1 MANSNIFKE
10 ETVSDYQTINNK
22 VSMTQLN
29 VKNKVN
35 DDGKSANDGWSKNK
49 DENQGE
55 SEGKNDNGKEI
66 KVDFSRE
73 TETEEIKP
81 FEEGDIKEASTTK
94 DHVKSEKI
102 LNPEPYIDQIDG
114 NDGCSGSGSWS
125 GIIAASLNCIQN
137 NATVNIMNRWRRLVL
152 LLVLC

>member
-1 MANSNIFKE
+1 MKNMTFYHEWINKAKSFKNHIANSNIFKE

-29 VKNKVN
+29 IKNKVN

-66 KVDFSRE
+66 KVDFARE
-73 TETEEIKP
+73 TETEETLKHI
-81 FEEGDIKEASTTK
+81 
-94 DHVKSEKI
+94 
-102 LNPEPYIDQIDG
+102 
-114 NDGCSGSGSWS
+114 
-125 GIIAASLNCIQN
+125 
-137 NATVNIMNRWRRLVL
+137 
-152 LLVLC
+152 